1 MSAQV
6 EDDRPR
12 FLLPRRTRLMGP
24 EPVARVP
31 LPRVLLRRADAEP
44 REQWLGVE
52 EWRGLSPLGRQQA
65 DALVTRLGGL
75 QVHRVLSSPSLRC
88 RQTVVPLAR
97 SLEVE
102 VEVCPELAF
111 GAGPDQLRSL
121 LSDEATEGAVLCT
134 HREVLQRLFTELSE
148 PADSVAGA
156 PLPVRVSTAASWTL
170 VDGPALASPALAPLG

>member
-12 FLLPRRTRLMGP
+12 FLLPRRTPLMGLAP
-24 EPVARVP
+24 EAPLP

-52 EWRGLSPLGRQQA
+52 EWRGLSPFGRQQA
-65 DALVTRLGGL
+65 EELVTRLSGL

-111 GAGPDQLRSL
+111 GACPDQLRSL
-121 LSDEATEGAVLCT
+121 LSDETTEGAVLCT
-134 HREVLQRLFTELSE
+134 HRAVLQRLFTELSE
-148 PADSVAGA
+148 PVGVVAA
-156 PLPVRVSTAASWTL
+156 PLPVRVPTAASWTL
-170 VDGPALASPALAPLG
+170 VDGPALAAPAVARLG